1 MHQPTCICLAYL
13 LVPGAAA
20 QPPEVPE
27 SAITPFTAT
36 IIWNPPSHPNGP
48 ITRYTV
54 NLVIIS
60 SDPMTAASNK
70 RKVPPVGVD
79 VDCVVGGI
87 ENINRNLTVTGNPP
101 PTLLALDSLSK
112 SVLVMFSV

>member
-1 MHQPTCICLAYL
+1 MNTNILYLSYL
-13 LVPGAAA
+13 LVPGAVA

-60 SDPMTAASNK
+60 SDPMA
-70 RKVPPVGVD
+70 VPAVGVD
-79 VDCVVGGI
+79 VDCVMGGMD
-87 ENINRNLTVTGNPP
+87 NIDRSLSVTGNPP
-101 PTLLALDSLSK
+101 PNSLILENLSK
-112 SVLVMFSV
+112 